1 MPKRPFPPPAR
12 RKKTPKAPETVDEY
26 LAVAVELE
34 ESGERWR
41 SGDIAKAG
49 RFFVQAIT
57 AYETTLAR
65 YPDSFDARYNRARLL
80 YTLTQLPL
88 PSNFFPADSTAEG
101 RLIAAVEA
109 HKECNE
115 LERDS
120 SDVLFNYGQTL
131 SSLGEFYAHKDIN
144 PDDGNSHETATSELK
159 RLLPAKEALE
169 AAWQTLQQCLV
180 IQEREYKA
188 TLAQTAAF
196 DNDDY
201 QNDNDDVLMDA
212 DDGGVKLPPSRRSS
226 GTSSRSSGSGNGN
239 TTQWA
244 AIVEP
249 TTTATLLDTALAM
262 LDVHTSIIGLGGA
275 STATSIFTEPYLNE
289 ITSNADATLTSYI
302 LPLAGKLHTEP
313 DIDGTALAE
322 REIEAALARANYL
335 AELAELRYHL
345 SLTTADLWEAAIKS
359 AFDTITLQNPE
370 DTTIRTVDLS
380 TSWMALCDRSTA
392 YATLAATVSATTPT
406 QSWKVAAIAARDLKA
421 ATDLAPD
428 KARPEVYLARA
439 NLELLRTLIPVAV
452 NTDTSRSLLRKNA
465 GVYCRNAVAAASS
478 GLIGAVE
485 GGKVKEVV
493 EEARI
498 KEALIGAEDG
508 SVDGVQSL
516 LAGGVTADRI
526 RAVLRT
532 AVEDGLF
539 SRELLSKVW

>member
-41 SGDIAKAG
+41 SGDVSKAG

-88 PSNFFPADSTAEG
+88 PSSFFPPGSTAED
-101 RLIAAVEA
+101 RLLAAVAA

-131 SSLGEFYAHKDIN
+131 SSLGEFYAHKEAADG
-144 PDDGNSHETATSELK
+144 DDGGSELK
-159 RLLPAKEALE
+159 RLLPAKEAFE
-169 AAWQTLQQCLV
+169 AAWQILQQCLA

-196 DNDDY
+196 ENDGDG
-201 QNDNDDVLMDA
+201 DDVLMDA
-212 DDGGVKLPPSRRSS
+212 DDGGVRLRPSRRSS
-226 GTSSRSSGSGNGN
+226 AASSQSSGSGNGN

-249 TTTATLLDTALAM
+249 TTTDTLLDTTLAM
-262 LDVHTSIIGLGGA
+262 LDVHTSILGLGGA
-275 STATSIFTEPYLNE
+275 ASASTLFTEAYLHTLTAT
-289 ITSNADATLTSYI
+289 ADDTLANYI
-302 LPLAGKLHTEP
+302 LPLAGALHREV
-313 DIDGTALAE
+313 DIDATVLAE
-322 REIEAALARANYL
+322 REMEAALARANYL
-335 AELAELRYHL
+335 TALAELRYHL
-345 SLTTADLWEAAIKS
+345 ALTTPDDWETVIAS
-359 AFDTITLQNPE
+359 AFHPVTLPVPDNTATTQRTI
-370 DTTIRTVDLS
+370 DLS
-380 TSWMALCDRSTA
+380 TSWMGLCDRSTA
-392 YATLAATVSATTPT
+392 YTALATAIASSQPT
-406 QSWKVAAIAARDLKA
+406 QAWRLGSAAARDLKA
-421 ATDLAPD
+421 ATDLSPEKSRA
-428 KARPEVYLARA
+428 EVYLARA
-439 NLELLRTLIPVAV
+439 NLELLRAQIPVAGV
-452 NTDTSRSLLRKNA
+452 DAASRALLRKNA
-465 GVYCRNAVAAASS
+465 SVYCRNAVAASSS

-498 KEALIGAEDG
+498 KEALIRWEDG
-508 SVDGVQSL
+508 NAEGIQSL
-516 LAGGVTADRI
+516 IQSGIAADRI
-526 RAVLRT
+526 RAVLRA
-532 AVEDGLF
+532 AVEEGLF
-539 SRELLSKVW
+539 SRDLLNQPL